1 MPVRRSRTAV
11 GAALA
16 ILLAA
21 GTAPAAGQGQSES
34 IDRVIAVV
42 GNAAILES
50 QVQEE
55 MFGRQQGGMQL
66 PTDPAQLEAIR
77 TQVLND
83 LIDQELIVQVA
94 QRDTAIAVTDQ
105 EVADAVENR
114 YREVRR
120 GFTTEMQFR
129 QELAQ
134 AGFGTPEE
142 YRRWLTDQQRRRIL
156 QSKYFDA
163 VRQRGAL
170 KPVTPTERE
179 LRDYFDRAPDKGQ
192 RPAAVAFR
200 QLVIAPK
207 PSQAARDAARQLA
220 DSIGKAIRDGADFAM
235 MARRFSQ
242 DPGSGAQGGD
252 LGWFRRGQMVRAF
265 DEEAFTLRPGV
276 VSRPV
281 ETPYGYH
288 IIQVQR
294 VQPTEVNARHI
305 LIMPEVTA
313 AESDSARAL
322 AQQLHDAVVAGAS
335 LDSLQR
341 TYSDPDEERSFDLFP
356 IDQLPP
362 SYGPVVQSDSGQ
374 LTGVFRLDAPDTLKS
389 KYAFALVTQKRAA
402 GPLRFED
409 VRDQLRVRVG
419 QELALK
425 RYMANLRRL
434 AYVDI
439 RTAPNA
445 SVRSQ

>member
-1 MPVRRSRTAV
+1 MPVRRSRTLV

-21 GTAPAAGQGQSES
+21 GAVPAAGQGESET
-34 IDRVIAVV
+34 IDRVVAVV

-66 PTDPAQLEAIR
+66 PTDPAQLEALR
-77 TQVLND
+77 TQVLSD
-83 LIDQELIVQVA
+83 LIDQELVIQVA
-94 QRDTAIAVTDQ
+94 QRDTAIVVTDQ
-105 EVADAVENR
+105 DVADAVEER

-120 GFTTEMQFR
+120 GFTTEVEFR
-129 QELAQ
+129 RELAS

-156 QSKYFDA
+156 QNKYFQA
-163 VRQRGAL
+163 VRDRGQL

-200 QLVIAPK
+200 QIVVAPQ
-207 PSQAARDAARQLA
+207 PSAAAKRTAFELA
-220 DSIGKAIRDGADFAM
+220 DSLAKAIRGGADFAM
-235 MARRFSQ
+235 VARRFSQ
-242 DPGSGAQGGD
+242 DPGSAVQGGD

-265 DEEAFTLRPGV
+265 DEWAFKLRPGT
-276 VSRPV
+276 VSDPV

-288 IIQVQR
+288 VIQVQR
-294 VQPTEVNARHI
+294 VQPTEVNARHV
-305 LIMPEVTA
+305 LIMPEILA
-313 AESDSARAL
+313 DEADSARAL
-322 AQQLHDAVVAGAS
+322 AQRLHDAVVAGAS
-335 LDSLQR
+335 MDSLQR
-341 TYSDPDEERSFDLFP
+341 EFSDPDEERTFELFP

-362 SYGPVVQSDSGQ
+362 SYGPVVAADSGQ
-374 LTGVFRLDAPDTLKS
+374 LTEVFRLDAPDTLKS
-389 KYAFALVTQKRAA
+389 KYAFALVTQKREA

-439 RTAPNA
+439 RTTPNA
-445 SVRSQ
+445 SLRSQ

>member
-1 MPVRRSRTAV
+1 MTLRRSRTAV

-21 GTAPAAGQGQSES
+21 GTVPAAGQGQSES

-66 PTDPAQLEAIR
+66 PTDPAQLEALR
-77 TQVLND
+77 TLVLND
-83 LIDQELIVQVA
+83 LIDQELVVQIA
-94 QRDTAIAVTDQ
+94 QRDTSIVVTDQ
-105 EVADAVENR
+105 DVADAVENR

-120 GFTTEMQFR
+120 GFTSEVDFR
-129 QELAQ
+129 RELAQ

-156 QSKYFDA
+156 QSKYFDSI
-163 VRQRGAL
+163 RSNGKL

-200 QLVIAPK
+200 QLVVAPR
-207 PSQAARDAARQLA
+207 PSAASKRKAFELA
-220 DSIGKAIRDGADFAM
+220 DSLAKALRGGADFAM
-235 MARRFSQ
+235 LARRFSQ
-242 DPGSGAQGGD
+242 DPGSAVQGGD

-265 DEEAFTLRPGV
+265 DEVAFALKPGTI
-276 VSRPV
+276 SDPV
-281 ETPYGYH
+281 ESPYGYH
-288 IIQVQR
+288 VIQVQR

-305 LIMPEVTA
+305 LIMPEISGTEA
-313 AESDSARAL
+313 DSAHAL
-322 AQQLHDAVVAGAS
+322 AQQLHDAVAAGAP

-341 TYSDPDEERSFDLFP
+341 EHSDPDEERTFDLFP

-362 SYGPVVQSDSGQ
+362 SYGPVVQADSGQ

-425 RYMANLRRL
+425 RYMANLRRV
-434 AYVDI
+434 AYVEI
-439 RTAPNA
+439 RTTPNA
-445 SVRSQ
+445 ALRSQ